1 MPPLP
6 ALTEPTPSQPL
17 LEALPALQRLEEELA
32 ARLTPAMTGTDQP
45 DGYTQA
51 AWMTAKLLH
60 FLLQAAATT
69 DRAERQAGLV
79 EVEADAVIRAVHR
92 LRAAMAGVEELAAS
106 EVEQRPLDLDDTV
119 VVDQADLV
127 VTLPTGE
134 FADSALPVAVG
145 VDGHGRATV
154 ASNRHARFD
163 PVDGQAQLGV
173 AAALRALGQALTGC
187 WQPPQKA

>member
-6 ALTEPTPSQPL
+6 ALTEPTPSQQL
-17 LEALPALQRLEEELA
+17 LEALPALQRLEELA

-51 AWMTAKLLH
+51 AWMPAKLLH

-69 DRAERQAGLV
+69 DQAECQAGLM
-79 EVEADAVIRAVHR
+79 EVDAAAVIRAVHR
-92 LRAAMAGVEELAAS
+92 LRAAMAGVEELTIS
-106 EVEQRPLDLDDTV
+106 EVEQRLLDLDDTV

-134 FADSALPVAVG
+134 FADSGLPVAVG
-145 VDGHGRATV
+145 VDGHGQATV
-154 ASNRHARFD
+154 ASSRHALFE
-163 PVDGQAQLGV
+163 PVDGQVQLGV

-187 WQPPQKA
+187 WQPPPQKA